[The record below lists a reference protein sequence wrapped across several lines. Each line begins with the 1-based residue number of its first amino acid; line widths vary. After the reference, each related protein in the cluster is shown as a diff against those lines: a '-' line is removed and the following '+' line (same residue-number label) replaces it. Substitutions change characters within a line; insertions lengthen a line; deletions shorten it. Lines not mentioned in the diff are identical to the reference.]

1 MRVAIIGQGYVGL
14 TIAVGA
20 AGAGHKVIG
29 VDVNEQLVSALN
41 TGISH
46 IEGISEGELAGF
58 IGSGAYKASSDPL
71 LLSDSEVIVIAV
83 PTPLDESRNPDLA
96 FVHAA
101 ADLIAK
107 NVKSP
112 ALIINEST
120 SYPGTLRKEIAARIT
135 GIDHLYASS
144 PERVDPGNTKWG
156 TKNTPRLIGGLTP
169 TAVAKAKEFY
179 ATFCDTIIEVSSPE
193 VAEAAKIFENTF
205 RQVNIAL
212 VNEFAQIADALGISG
227 REVIEAAATKPYG
240 FMEFNPGPGVG
251 GHCIPVDPSYLAH
264 VANEVGVPATFI
276 KRANEVNL
284 AMPAY
289 VVKRVIAGSGG
300 SIKGKKVVVV
310 GVSYK
315 SNVADIRETP
325 AGAIIDLF
333 RAQGATVSWHD
344 DLVGSWRRELSVPIN
359 DADIAVLVTKHD
371 GLDLEAIKGCGYVF
385 DCTGTIA
392 GADGI

>member
-1 MRVAIIGQGYVGL
+1 MRVSIIGQGYVGL

-20 AGAGHKVIG
+20 AGAGHSVVG
-29 VDVNEQLVSALN
+29 FDVNEGLVAQLNA
-41 TGISH
+41 GKSH
-46 IEGISEGELAGF
+46 IEGIADADLSGF
-58 IGSGAYKASSDPL
+58 IAAGTYTSSTDASVMDGSD
-71 LLSDSEVIVIAV
+71 VIVIAV
-83 PTPLDESRNPDLA
+83 PTPLDSDRNPDLS

-101 ADLIAK
+101 AELIQK
-107 NVKSP
+107 NVKSA
-112 ALIINEST
+112 ALIVNEST
-120 SYPGTLRKEIAARIT
+120 SYPGTLRNDIAARIT
-135 GIDHLYASS
+135 GVDHLYASS
-144 PERVDPGNTKWG
+144 PERVDPGNAEWG

-179 ATFCDTIIEVSSPE
+179 SSFCDSIIEVSSPE

-227 REVIEAAATKPYG
+227 REVLDAAATKPYG

-264 VANEVGVPATFI
+264 VANQVGVPATFI

-289 VVKRVIAGSGG
+289 VVKRVVAGSGG
-300 SIKGKKVVVV
+300 TIAGKSVVVV

-315 SNVADIRETP
+315 ANVADTRETP
-325 AGAIIDLF
+325 AAAVIDLL
-333 RAQGATVSWHD
+333 RAQGATVVWHD
-344 DLVGSWRRELSVPIN
+344 DLVGSWRDESSAKL
-359 DADIAVLVTKHD
+359 DAFNIAVVVTKHD
-371 GLDLEAIKGCGYVF
+371 GVKDEAIKASKYVF
-385 DCTGTIA
+385 DCTGSIA
-392 GADGI
+392 GVDGI

>member
-20 AGAGHKVIG
+20 AGAGHKVVG
-29 VDVNEQLVSALN
+29 FDVNADLIKALN
-41 TGISH
+41 SGISH
-46 IEGISEGELAGF
+46 IEGISDSALKG
-58 IGSGAYKASSDPL
+58 
-71 LLSDSEVIVIAV
+71 LLSNNTYTASTDAAALNGCDVVVIAV
-83 PTPLDESRNPDLA
+83 PTPLTEARNPDLS

-101 ADLIAK
+101 VELIQN

-112 ALIINEST
+112 TLVINEST
-120 SYPGTLRKEIAARIT
+120 SYPGTLRKEIAGRMT
-135 GIDHLYASS
+135 GITHLYASS
-144 PERVDPGNTKWG
+144 PERVDPGNTQWG
-156 TKNTPRLIGGLTP
+156 TNNTPRLIGGLTP
-169 TAVAKAKEFY
+169 EAVSKAKEFY
-179 ATFCDTIIEVSSPE
+179 SSFCDTVIEVSSPE

-227 REVIEAAATKPYG
+227 REVLDAAATKPYG

-251 GHCIPVDPSYLAH
+251 GHCIPVDPTYLAY

-276 KRANEVNL
+276 KRANEVNS

-289 VVKRVIAGSGG
+289 VVKRVIAGGG
-300 SIKGKKVVVV
+300 SVKGKSVVVV

-315 SNVADIRETP
+315 ANVADTRETP
-325 AGAIIDLF
+325 AASIIDLL
-333 RAQGATVSWHD
+333 RQAGATVRWHD
-344 DLVGSWRRELSVPIN
+344 PLVGSWRGEESSDLGASDV
-359 DADIAVLVTKHD
+359 AVVVTKHD
-371 GLDLEAIKGCGYVF
+371 VVSVADIKKSSYVF
-385 DCTGTIA
+385 DCTGSIA

>member
-14 TIAVGA
+14 TIAVSA
-20 AGAGHKVIG
+20 AGAGHSVVG
-29 VDVNEQLVSALN
+29 FDVSQTLVDQLR
-41 TGISH
+41 GGKSH
-46 IEGISEGELAGF
+46 IEGVSDAAIAGF
-58 IGSGAYKASSDPL
+58 ISKGTYLPTTDASRLDGC
-71 LLSDSEVIVIAV
+71 EVVVIAV
-83 PTPLDESRNPDLA
+83 PTPLDDSRNPDLSY
-96 FVHAA
+96 VHAA
-101 ADLIAK
+101 AQLISDHIKTA
-107 NVKSP
+107 

-120 SYPGTLRKEIAARIT
+120 SYPGTLRNEIAARIS
-135 GIDHLYASS
+135 GVNHLYASS
-144 PERVDPGNTKWG
+144 PERVDPGNTQWG

-169 TAVAKAKEFY
+169 AAVAKAKEFY
-179 ATFCDTIIEVSSPE
+179 GSFCDTIIEVSSPE

-227 REVIEAAATKPYG
+227 REVIDAAATKPYG

-264 VANEVGVPATFI
+264 VANQVGVPATFI

-289 VVKRVIAGSGG
+289 VVKRVVAGSGG

-315 SNVADIRETP
+315 SNVADTRETP
-325 AGAIIDLF
+325 AAAVIDLL
-333 RAQGATVSWHD
+333 RKEGATVTWHD
-344 DLVGSWRRELSVPIN
+344 DLVKNWRGETSGAIAG
-359 DADIAVLVTKHD
+359 ADVAVLVTKHD
-371 GLDLEAIKGCGYVF
+371 GVSVDAIRGCNYVF

>member
-20 AGAGHKVIG
+20 AGSGHKVIG
-29 VDVNEQLVSALN
+29 FDVNDGLVAALN
-41 TGISH
+41 SGTSH
-46 IEGISEGELAGF
+46 IEGITDASLSGF
-58 IGSGAYKASSDPL
+58 IASGAYKASTDASVIDGC
-71 LLSDSEVIVIAV
+71 DVIVIAV
-83 PTPLDESRNPDLA
+83 PTPLDEARNPDLSY
-96 FVHAA
+96 VHAA

-107 NVKSP
+107 NAKSP
-112 ALIINEST
+112 ALVINEST
-120 SYPGTLRKEIAARIT
+120 SYPGTLRKEIAARIN
-135 GIDHLYASS
+135 GARHLYASS
-144 PERVDPGNTKWG
+144 PERVDPGNTQWG

-169 TAVAKAKEFY
+169 QAVAKAKEFY
-179 ATFCDTIIEVSSPE
+179 STFCDTIIEVSSPE

-227 REVIEAAATKPYG
+227 REVLDAAATKPYG

-264 VANEVGVPATFI
+264 VANQVGVPATFI

-289 VVKRVIAGSGG
+289 VVKRVVAGSGG
-300 SIKGKKVVVV
+300 SIKDKKVVVV

-315 SNVADIRETP
+315 SNVADTRETP
-325 AGAIIDLF
+325 AAGVIDLL
-333 RAQGATVSWHD
+333 RAQGATVTWHD
-344 DLVGSWRRELSVPIN
+344 DLVGSWRGESSAPIKG
-359 DADIAVLVTKHD
+359 ADIGVLVTKHD
-371 GLDLEAIKGCGYVF
+371 GLDLAALKGCGYVF